1 MCWVQSLDGPAAKPD
16 SAYCLEVQFCSE
28 DTWFTLIQLG
38 KKFLLSVFA
47 LLARINSTKH
57 VPCVFSSF
65 TQLFLQPSLS
75 AVPLL
80 KELLKYLFPTTYLL
94 SVFSSLPVILS
105 DSEHF
110 AVSLYNG
117 APTPKQPPVQT
128 YDLPFVHNHIKDV
141 RRPKLSPY
149 AAVKCL
155 AEQHPDT
162 SVAFQVSVEVDGH
175 QLVLFKS

>member
-38 KKFLLSVFA
+38 KKFLLPVFA
-47 LLARINSTKH
+47 LLASINSTKH

-94 SVFSSLPVILS
+94 SVFSSLPVILIPS
-105 DSEHF
+105 TLQSHF
-110 AVSLYNG
+110 TTALLHLNNPLYKPMTCLLSITISKTSG
-117 APTPKQPPVQT
+117 DQ
-128 YDLPFVHNHIKDV
+128 
-141 RRPKLSPY
+141 KLSPY